1 MKRKII
7 IGLSVVIAVSLLAWG
22 YVNRVNKI
30 VALQQQEQAA
40 LRAPIEIPATGIVKI
55 QEAENSKKPI
65 LAMFYVDWCTYC
77 RRFMPIFG
85 ALATQYGDKYTFA
98 VVNCEDPANEKIKE
112 EIHIMGYPTL
122 IIIDKQL
129 DFTHNINQAATFDNE
144 IMQNE
149 LEKYYKLRQKA
160 LK

>member
-7 IGLSVVIAVSLLAWG
+7 IGLSVVIAVSLLAFV
-22 YVNRVNKI
+22 YVKI
-30 VALQQQEQAA
+30 RTNQIIAAQQQEAN
-40 LRAPIEIPATGIVKI
+40 LRAPIEIPATGIAKI
-55 QEAENSKKPI
+55 QEAETSQKPI

-98 VVNCEDPANEKIKE
+98 VINCDDPENEKLKE
-112 EIHIMGYPTL
+112 EMYIMGYPTL
-122 IIIDKQL
+122 VIIDKQL
-129 DFTHNINQAATFDNE
+129 DFTHNINPAATINAE
-144 IMQNE
+144 VMQSE
-149 LEKYYKLRQKA
+149 LEKYLKLRQKA